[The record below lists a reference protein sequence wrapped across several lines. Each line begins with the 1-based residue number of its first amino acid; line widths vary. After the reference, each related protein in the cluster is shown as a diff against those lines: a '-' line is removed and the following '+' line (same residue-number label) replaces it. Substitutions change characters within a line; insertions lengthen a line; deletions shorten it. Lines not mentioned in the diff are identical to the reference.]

1 MSFNGVCGYACASP
15 TPRALWATGEEGSA
29 GEEYFPKDVIGLDNE
44 LVLLHIYVRKKI
56 LFEPPRKL
64 LYPTSSYSPLQGR
77 GRQVNNL
84 SERQGGNLYIL

>member
-1 MSFNGVCGYACASP
+1 M
-15 TPRALWATGEEGSA
+15 RAQAPPPPPCPKATGG